1 MDCLLILQKEKCNRI
16 TLVSI
21 IDLSG
26 ILYPD
31 SQTGHQIGVKCIVS
45 LGCISLLKSSSSPV

>member
-1 MDCLLILQKEKCNRI
+1 MDCLLILLKEKYNRI

-26 ILYPD
+26 KLYPD
-31 SQTGHQIGVKCIVS
+31 SQTGRQIGVKCMVS
-45 LGCISLLKSSSSPV
+45 LGCISLLKSSLSPV

>member
-1 MDCLLILQKEKCNRI
+1 MIKESMDCLLILLKEKCNRI

-21 IDLSG
+21 IDPSG

-31 SQTGHQIGVKCIVS
+31 SQTGHKLVS
-45 LGCISLLKSSSSPV
+45 SAL